1 MHRDKDL
8 ARLKPW
14 VDKAARFTGWDLSGV
29 KPKLL
34 DPGPPWNYED
44 LIREYAEDKKQ
55 ALDMGTGGG
64 ELLSQMRH
72 ALPHRTIATEEW
84 KVNAPIA
91 KRRLDPFDVDTVRC
105 KSLNLPFASS
115 IFDLVA
121 NRHEELDPK
130 EVARVLSPGGYVVT
144 QQVGDNWTELTRFF
158 PRAPSFS
165 KLYSDYV
172 RGFQTAGLKV
182 LRNIQHYYK
191 VAYRGLGEIVYLLSV
206 APWEVPGFSLE
217 RDPEALISLESELL
231 KPEGLM
237 LTESRFLTIAQK

>member
-1 MHRDKDL
+1 M
-8 ARLKPW
+8 
-14 VDKAARFTGWDLSGV
+14 
-29 KPKLL
+29 
-34 DPGPPWNYED
+34 
-44 LIREYAEDKKQ
+44 
-55 ALDMGTGGG
+55 
-64 ELLSQMRH
+64 
-72 ALPHRTIATEEW
+72 
-84 KVNAPIA
+84 
-91 KRRLDPFDVDTVRC
+91 
-105 KSLNLPFASS
+105 
-115 IFDLVA
+115 
-121 NRHEELDPK
+121 
-130 EVARVLSPGGYVVT
+130 
-144 QQVGDNWTELTRFF
+144 TRFF